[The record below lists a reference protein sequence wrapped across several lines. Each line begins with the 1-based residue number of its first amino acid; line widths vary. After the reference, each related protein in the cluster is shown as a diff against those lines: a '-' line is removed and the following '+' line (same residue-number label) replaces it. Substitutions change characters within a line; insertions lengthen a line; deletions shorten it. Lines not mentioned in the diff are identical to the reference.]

1 LLEDPDPGVRA
12 WPAAHALEFAPE
24 LGENVL
30 EALAAEGGLTGFDAE
45 MTLEVWRGGTLKFP

>member
-12 WPAAHALEFAPE
+12 WAGAHALELAPE

-30 EALAAEGGLTGFDAE
+30 ETLAAEGGLTGFNAE